1 MENIVSCAVCGA
13 RWVSVAESL
22 GHPCFQVSPEAHAL
36 LLRLMRYYGVKQAFT
51 VERLSAHEKSLVE
64 EMTTHGLML
73 RIPGLE
79 WVYCMA
85 DVSVV
90 I

>member
-1 MENIVSCAVCGA
+1 MENIINCAVCGA
-13 RWVSVAESL
+13 RWVSVEESL
-22 GHPCFQVSPEAHAL
+22 GHPCFEVSSEAQELAV
-36 LLRLMRYYGVKQAFT
+36 RLMRYYGTKQAFT
-51 VERLSAHEKSLVE
+51 VEWLSAHEKSLVD

-90 I
+90 M